1 MNPIFKKTEI
11 LKMIFTIRGR
21 KVLIDSDLA
30 DLYVVETKQLN
41 RAVSRNIER
50 FPEDF
55 MFRLNDREFENLKY
69 HFGTS
74 SSWGGR
80 RRSLPR
86 AFTEQGVAMLSGV
99 LRSKEAVKVNIS
111 IMRAFV
117 YVNYIIRSNKK
128 VIEKLMEIENRMN
141 KLEDKTDSKLS
152 LIHKTLQELIIQ
164 EEKPET
170 PIGFDL
176 GLD

>member
-1 MNPIFKKTEI
+1 
-11 LKMIFTIRGR
+11 MIFTIRGR